1 MKVHLASTH
10 ARPAVSRPRRA
21 WWALVLIGA
30 GTLWMLLVACL
41 FLTGYWATVTVT
53 GGDGEGFCDVV
64 WQDTAGAER
73 RGEGECYDES
83 PGSRFDVRVT
93 GWPAGGDPT
102 LAETYVLMGVV
113 FGLPPVAVGAA
124 GVVHRSRREREL
136 ATRLPGTSPAGAGG
150 ADAAVSAPPTAAVLR
165 RADRH
170 SWWLLAASAVG
181 AGVLLGLFSL
191 SLDSDSK
198 LRDTGVTTVGT
209 VDRVDPDGSQGE
221 GSAYVEFTA
230 DGDTGTR
237 QVSLGGYAD
246 EFVEGQ
252 VVDVVYDP
260 ADPDRF
266 TIDDVPYGSDWWSV
280 VVGFLIAAVTGS
292 GMVAVRSRAAQRRTR
307 RLLRSHA
314 WTPVRV
320 RVLCPE
326 RGSTFTT
333 ADGTV
338 WRSRWDGSWPTPN
351 REPRKLSGWG
361 LPDEDASGVSTDQ
374 AAWWV
379 SDGTTAVFSPDQ
391 GEPLVVVRRRP

>member
-1 MKVHLASTH
+1 MHLASTS
-10 ARPAVSRPRRA
+10 APPAVRRVRRA
-21 WWALVLIGA
+21 WWALGLIGA
-30 GTLWMLLVACL
+30 GTLWLLLAACL

-53 GGDGEGFCDVV
+53 SGDGEGWCGVV
-64 WQDTAGAER
+64 WEDTDGAEH
-73 RGEGECYDES
+73 RGEAECYDES
-83 PGSRFDVRVT
+83 PGSRFEARVT
-93 GWPAGGDPT
+93 GWPISGEPT
-102 LAETYVLMGVV
+102 LAETYVLMGLV
-113 FGLPPVAVGAA
+113 FGLPPIAVGTA
-124 GVVHRSRREREL
+124 GLVHRSRRDREL
-136 ATRLPGTSPAGAGG
+136 AAPHAGTPLAAAGAL
-150 ADAAVSAPPTAAVLR
+150 DAAASAPLTAVALR
-165 RADRH
+165 RASRQT
-170 SWWLLAASAVG
+170 WWLLAASAVG
-181 AGVLLGLFSL
+181 AGALVALFSF
-191 SLDSDSK
+191 SLDSDSQ

-209 VDRVDPDGSQGE
+209 VERVDPDGSQGE
-221 GSAYVEFTA
+221 GSAFVEFTI
-230 DGDTGTR
+230 DGDTGVR

-246 EFVEGQ
+246 EYVEGQ

-266 TIDDVPYGSDWWSV
+266 TIDDVPYGSDWWFV
-280 VVGFLIAAVTGS
+280 VVGFLIAAVG
-292 GMVAVRSRAAQRRTR
+292 GGVVVGLRWRAAHRRTR
-307 RLLRSHA
+307 RLLRSHV

-361 LPDEDASGVSTDQ
+361 LPDEDPSGVPTDQ